1 MSEMSQE
8 EKVKT
13 LCSSNQLGNKVSN
26 ERDGKSFWERKMVLS
41 SKRSL
46 TASSLSQQL
55 QQNIQPH
62 TEGHGEKIHPRSTYI
77 CNSSLFQ
84 RVQKKA
90 SSKDNGEL
98 KVKDVEKWER
108 TESKQTKNELSGAL
122 RAQCHQTSSSTI
134 NPKLQLELIQNQMP
148 YLPV

>member
-1 MSEMSQE
+1 MSEMSQD
-8 EKVKT
+8 EKVKP

-26 ERDGKSFWERKMVLS
+26 ERDGKSFWERKMALS

-62 TEGHGEKIHPRSTYI
+62 TEGYGEKIHPRSTYNLQLI
-77 CNSSLFQ
+77 LISVSSEDSIKQGQWRAEGQ
-84 RVQKKA
+84 RR
-90 SSKDNGEL
+90 G
-98 KVKDVEKWER
+98 KWEK

-122 RAQCHQTSSSTI
+122 RARCHQTSSNTI